1 MRPQS
6 GQIAVFSKT
15 GAKPFW
21 SMPSPDRLFLVFGSE
36 TLGLPA
42 AVLNRYAGVSFY
54 IPITS
59 RTRSLNLSTAAGIAL
74 YESLRLAKPFHAW
87 PYKLQVEPGEDGSS
101 RR

>member
-21 SMPSPDRLFLVFGSE
+21 SIPCPDRLFLVFGSKPR
-36 TLGLPA
+36 GLP
-42 AVLNRYAGVSFY
+42 VNILNRYADATYY

-59 RTRSLNLSTAAGIAL
+59 ATRSLNLSTAAGIAL
-74 YESLRLAKPFHAW
+74 YERLRSVEFQHAW
-87 PYKLQVEPGEDGSS
+87 PKKMKD
-101 RR
+101 